1 MLLKRWDSHDRNAY
15 APKFHIR
22 LNLDSNKNWHSK
34 TVYIESWIGVNLF
47 PVVDSQALSMK
58 EKKKKD
64 YLHFLLY
71 NVSFVPVSN
80 FGFWFCYLIC
90 VFPQCSGSKNLVYHI
105 YFCLSSRNE
114 GRTGFQSY
122 FFLNQHISLL
132 LYIIYSSNNSGLQ
145 LLHRIPF
152 IETKQK

>member
-58 EKKKKD
+58 EKKKKIIFTF
-64 YLHFLLY
+64 YYITSALSQYPIL
-71 NVSFVPVSN
+71 V
-80 FGFWFCYLIC
+80 FGFVI
-90 VFPQCSGSKNLVYHI
+90 
-105 YFCLSSRNE
+105 LSV
-114 GRTGFQSY
+114 
-122 FFLNQHISLL
+122 FFLNVQDRKTSYITFISVYLL
-132 LYIIYSSNNSGLQ
+132 EMKEELVFKVI
-145 LLHRIPF
+145 F
-152 IETKQK
+152 F